1 MEMGQMIIGA
11 IVAGIDRLIRI
22 VKKYGI
28 WRVIEAIVIL
38 TAALY
43 LIHNVSNIPQIV
55 SDVFSHNKQQELV
68 KHDAAI
74 KTRRAIRPEI
84 DDILHRSL
92 SYLNADR
99 VFIME
104 LHNGTNSM
112 SGLPFIYGE
121 MTYEDAKTGI
131 SHIDEDYVSINL
143 SRFEFPIYL
152 KNNRMFYGTIEELS
166 EIDEKLAMRM
176 KSNEATYIAIISLH
190 GVTNELGYFGL
201 TYCNGNKPA
210 DEESIREQLTIC
222 SQKLAILLDSASV
235 DNL

>member
-1 MEMGQMIIGA
+1 MGQIIIGA

-22 VKKYGI
+22 VKKHGI

-43 LIHNVSNIPQIV
+43 LIYNVSNIPQIV

-68 KHDAAI
+68 EHDAAI

-104 LHNGTNSM
+104 LHNGTNSIA
-112 SGLPFIYGE
+112 GLPFIYGE
-121 MTYEDAKTGI
+121 MTYEDAKTGV

-152 KNNRMFYGTIEELS
+152 KNNRMFYGTIDELS

-210 DEESIREQLTIC
+210 DEESIMEQLTVC
-222 SQKLAILLDSASV
+222 SQKLSILLDSASV

>member
-11 IVAGIDRLIRI
+11 IVAGIDRLIKMIKRH
-22 VKKYGI
+22 GI
-28 WRVIEAIVIL
+28 WRVLESIFVMS
-38 TAALY
+38 AALY
-43 LIHNVSNIPQIV
+43 LVYNVSNIPEIV

-68 KHDAAI
+68 EHDAAI

-112 SGLPFIYGE
+112 AGLPFIYGE
-121 MTYEDAKTGI
+121 MTYEDAKTGV

-152 KNNRMFYGTIEELS
+152 KNNRMFYGTIDELS

-222 SQKLAILLDSASV
+222 SHKLAILLDSASV

>member
-1 MEMGQMIIGA
+1 MIIGA
-11 IVAGIDRLIRI
+11 IVAGIDKLIRI
-22 VKKYGI
+22 VKKHGI

-55 SDVFSHNKQQELV
+55 SDVFSHNKQQEIV
-68 KHDAAI
+68 EHDAAI

-112 SGLPFIYGE
+112 AGLPFIYGE
-121 MTYEDAKTGI
+121 MTYEDAKTGV

-176 KSNEATYIAIISLH
+176 KSNEATYIAIVSLH

-210 DEESIREQLTIC
+210 DEESIREQLTVC
-222 SQKLAILLDSASV
+222 SQKLSILLDSSSV

>member
-1 MEMGQMIIGA
+1 MEMGQMIISA

-22 VKKYGI
+22 IKKHGI
-28 WRVIEAIVIL
+28 WRVIEAIIIL
-38 TAALY
+38 SAALY
-43 LIHNVSNIPQIV
+43 LIHNVSNIPEII
-55 SDVFSHNKQQELV
+55 SDVFNNNKEKELV
-68 KHDAAI
+68 AHDAAI
-74 KTRRAIRPEI
+74 RTRRAIRPEI
-84 DDILHRSL
+84 DEILHGALMS
-92 SYLNADR
+92 LNADR

-152 KNNRMFYGTIEELS
+152 KNNRLFYGTIEELS
-166 EIDEKLAMRM
+166 AIDEKLAMRM
-176 KSNEATYIAIISLH
+176 KSNEATYIAIVSLH
-190 GVTNELGYFGL
+190 GVTNELGYFGV

-210 DEESIREQLTIC
+210 DKEIMREQLTIC
-222 SQKLAILLDSASV
+222 SQKLSILLDSASV